1 MIEITLIGLVSKNE
15 VYFYVIY
22 DIFQLY
28 VRSLKDHFV
37 KKSTPSLVSD
47 TLKYPKVSDIKI

>member
-1 MIEITLIGLVSKNE
+1 MPKNERNSTKMIEITLIGLVSKNE

-37 KKSTPSLVSD
+37 KKILLWFQTP
-47 TLKYPKVSDIKI
+47 